1 MTDSSNKKVP
11 YGCILSDKEGTIFF
25 DLSLD
30 SIPTEEE
37 KAKIYKDCKAYS
49 KKLIQQLDES
59 KSLDK
64 KEKAN

>member
-1 MTDSSNKKVP
+1 MEGSNNKVP
-11 YGCILSDKEGTIFF
+11 YGCISSDKDSTIFF

-30 SIPTEEE
+30 SIPTKEE
-37 KAKIYKDCKAYS
+37 KSKTYKELKAYS